1 MGDYSPGRCSEG
13 GMGNIK
19 QVHRGCEGTS
29 GNADVTME
37 DCSLV
42 DVQYVLTGWVEKNIP
57 LTRLTAVPFTWK
69 VVYFLLFLCC
79 ILLDQICYYRNLY
92 QPATFDPG
100 KTDLR
105 APVRRT
111 GMDVVVAPQWGG

>member
-1 MGDYSPGRCSEG
+1 MMGDYSPGRCSEG
-13 GMGNIK
+13 GMGTIK

-57 LTRLTAVPFTWK
+57 LTRLTAVPFT
-69 VVYFLLFLCC
+69 
-79 ILLDQICYYRNLY
+79 
-92 QPATFDPG
+92 
-100 KTDLR
+100 
-105 APVRRT
+105 
-111 GMDVVVAPQWGG
+111 